1 MAIGFPATLN
11 RERTRVV
18 QAPNIPF
25 MENLPVCEYLKNAL
39 GDGVLNMKDFPLD
52 LLDELIRS
60 HARKPLPWADL
71 PLIYTEDELMC
82 TSIFTN
88 HWTTSVKYCTLSL
101 LLSS

>member
-39 GDGVLNMKDFPLD
+39 GDGVLTF
-52 LLDELIRS
+52 
-60 HARKPLPWADL
+60 W
-71 PLIYTEDELMC
+71 
-82 TSIFTN
+82 TS
-88 HWTTSVKYCTLSL
+88 
-101 LLSS
+101 